1 MKRLFVFRHAR
12 SSGKAAGL
20 HDHERPLIPAGNTQI
35 KELGSKLLS
44 LSVKPDI
51 ILCSTALRAR
61 QTAQLLAESL
71 DIPADIIETDSELY
85 LIDSSELKFKI
96 AQLPD
101 NIHTV
106 FVIGHNPAMT
116 NFVNYF
122 LNSNIDNLP
131 AAGLIGIEFDTE
143 DWQQYT
149 KVRYNVIL
157 TCYPF

>member
-1 MKRLFVFRHAR
+1 MKRLFVIRHAR
-12 SSGKAAGL
+12 SSGKVAGV
-20 HDHERPLIPAGNTQI
+20 HDHERPLIPAGNAQI

-61 QTAQLLAESL
+61 QTAQLLVESL
-71 DIPADIIETDSELY
+71 DIPANIIETDSELY

-96 AQLPD
+96 AQLRD

-122 LNSNIDNLP
+122 LNPRIDDLP
-131 AAGLIGIEFDTE
+131 AAGLIGIELDAE
-143 DWQQYT
+143 DWEQYT
-149 KVRYNVIL
+149 KVRHTVIL
-157 TCYPF
+157 KCFPF